1 MTHRTLKALILPAT
15 LLVGSMISAPAAE
28 LIGHWKF
35 NEPEG
40 DRVTD
45 HSGLG
50 RHGKIHGSPQRVPGV
65 DGLGL
70 RFRTNDDFVD
80 FGAPIIPENDFS
92 ISIWVNCD
100 DVEKQFFLG
109 QYLYAHPRRLDLA
122 VREGA
127 VRIQIDELVDSPK
140 LVEARRWHHLAYTRA
155 GADVRIFLDGR
166 MVATAN
172 LPMPVIQSENL
183 MIGKIVVPRQDSFR
197 FTGVLD
203 ELKIWNGALDTSAI
217 EREFRSAK
225 RR

>member
-1 MTHRTLKALILPAT
+1 MKALLFSST
-15 LLVGSMISAPAAE
+15 MLVGSVLSASAAG

-40 DRVTD
+40 RRVTD
-45 HSGLG
+45 HSGF
-50 RHGKIHGSPQRVPGV
+50 RHHGEIHGSPARVPGV
-65 DGLGL
+65 EGLGL

-80 FGAPIIPENDFS
+80 FGAPVIPEGDFT

-127 VRIQIDELVDSPK
+127 VRIQIDELVDSPR

-155 GADVRIFLDGR
+155 GADVSVFLDGR
-166 MVATAN
+166 LVATAR
-172 LPMPVIQSENL
+172 LPAPVIQTENL
-183 MIGKIVVPRQDSFR
+183 MVGKIVVPRQDSFR

-203 ELKIWNGALDTSAI
+203 ELKIWNRALDGSII
-217 EREFRSAK
+217 EQEFLSAK
-225 RR
+225 RP